1 MRRKGGEIRDMYK
14 RNIFGRL
21 AQSAAAVTAAVCAA
35 VMTTVGYYSAALPD
49 SYTCAYG
56 SEITANTV
64 LPITAQ
70 ELAESRAAFK
80 SVSAGGAGRSSKNV
94 SLRLFGSV
102 PIKDVKEE
110 TVDRPTLAVGGSAFG
125 IRLVTDG
132 VMIIDMKS
140 VSGKCPAKDAGLKIG
155 DVIEAVNG
163 ERVSTNDRVSE
174 IIKSSGGKKCTVR
187 YRRGGK
193 KHEVSVKPVLSEG
206 SYRAGMWVR
215 DSSAGI
221 GTMTFFDPE
230 TLAFAGLG
238 HAICDSD
245 THEPLPLSE
254 GSISDVKVNGCKK
267 SEKGEPGQLVGEF
280 TGGETGSL
288 SANCDGGVYG
298 ALYSLPQEY
307 TAYPLAFSGEVHE
320 GAAVILSQT
329 DGGEPQQ
336 YDIVIEKLGAGC
348 DGHDMVIRVT
358 DEALISKTGG
368 IVQGMSGSPIIQD
381 GRLAG
386 AVTHV
391 FIDDPEGGYGIFAE
405 KMYDYACAAV
415 KEQQLAG

>member
-1 MRRKGGEIRDMYK
+1 MYK

-21 AQSAAAVTAAVCAA
+21 AQSAAAVCAA

-80 SVSAGGAGRSSKNV
+80 NVSAGGAGRSSKNV

-110 TVDRPTLAVGGSAFG
+110 TVDRPTLAAGGSAFG

-174 IIKSSGGKKCTVR
+174 IIKCSGGKKCTVR

-193 KHEVSVKPVLSEG
+193 EHEVSIKPVLSEG

-288 SANCDGGVYG
+288 
-298 ALYSLPQEY
+298 
-307 TAYPLAFSGEVHE
+307 TA
-320 GAAVILSQT
+320 AAVRHRDRKAQRGLRRPRYGDT
-329 DGGEPQQ
+329 
-336 YDIVIEKLGAGC
+336 
-348 DGHDMVIRVT
+348 R
-358 DEALISKTGG
+358 
-368 IVQGMSGSPIIQD
+368 D
-381 GRLAG
+381 GRGADKQDWRHSSGHERLAYNTRRQ
-386 AVTHV
+386 A
-391 FIDDPEGGYGIFAE
+391 GGRGDARFHRRPRGRLWYFCR
-405 KMYDYACAAV
+405 KNVRLCV
-415 KEQQLAG
+415 RRR

>member
-1 MRRKGGEIRDMYK
+1 MYK

-80 SVSAGGAGRSSKNV
+80 NVSAGGAGAAAENV

-110 TVDRPTLAVGGSAFG
+110 TVDRPTLAAGGSAFG

-174 IIKSSGGKKCTVR
+174 IIKCSGGKKCTVR

-193 KHEVSVKPVLSEG
+193 KARGKRKARAERGQLPRGYVGARQLSG
-206 SYRAGMWVR
+206 HRYYDLLRPRNAGFRRAGTR
-215 DSSAGI
+215 YLRQRYSRAAA
-221 GTMTFFDPE
+221 
-230 TLAFAGLG
+230 AFRGQYLG
-238 HAICDSD
+238 
-245 THEPLPLSE
+245 
-254 GSISDVKVNGCKK
+254 
-267 SEKGEPGQLVGEF
+267 
-280 TGGETGSL
+280 
-288 SANCDGGVYG
+288 
-298 ALYSLPQEY
+298 
-307 TAYPLAFSGEVHE
+307 
-320 GAAVILSQT
+320 
-329 DGGEPQQ
+329 
-336 YDIVIEKLGAGC
+336 
-348 DGHDMVIRVT
+348 R
-358 DEALISKTGG
+358 
-368 IVQGMSGSPIIQD
+368 
-381 GRLAG
+381 
-386 AVTHV
+386 
-391 FIDDPEGGYGIFAE
+391 
-405 KMYDYACAAV
+405 
-415 KEQQLAG
+415 